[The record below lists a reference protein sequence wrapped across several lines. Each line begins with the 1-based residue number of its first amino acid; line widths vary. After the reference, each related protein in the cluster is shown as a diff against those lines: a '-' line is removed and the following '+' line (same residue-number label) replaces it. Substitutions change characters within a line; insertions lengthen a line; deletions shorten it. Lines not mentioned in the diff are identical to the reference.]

1 MLQRDY
7 LMKMTQL
14 LVAVL
19 AKVLFHKEK
28 NNFDDAQQELE
39 SAAKSMVGIDL
50 KLISI
55 LSIGD
60 ILQLM
65 KTSDVY
71 AGRCLVS
78 AELLKEYGDILIEKG
93 KPEDS
98 ADIYHKSLCL
108 YIEAML
114 TKEVPYRVDYYPK
127 INFLI
132 SLSNKLNFSPAFK
145 QQLFEYYEM
154 SGQYSRA
161 EDILFEMIED
171 EVEGIDKKGIK
182 FYERLQKFS
191 DEELF
196 KGNLS
201 REEVDESL
209 LEIIKTKE
217 KNL

>member
-1 MLQRDY
+1 
-7 LMKMTQL
+7 
-14 LVAVL
+14 
-19 AKVLFHKEK
+19 
-28 NNFDDAQQELE
+28 
-39 SAAKSMVGIDL
+39 
-50 KLISI
+50 
-55 LSIGD
+55 
-60 ILQLM
+60 
-65 KTSDVY
+65 
-71 AGRCLVS
+71 
-78 AELLKEYGDILIEKG
+78 
-93 KPEDS
+93 
-98 ADIYHKSLCL
+98 
-108 YIEAML
+108 
-114 TKEVPYRVDYYPK
+114 VDYYPK

-132 SLSNKLNFSPAFK
+132 SLSNTLNFSPAFK